1 MLNKRLSQKDSL
13 LFYAIN
19 MKNHFQNI
27 DPTVKGITLAFLATL
42 GMANVYVF
50 SKAALLEVNYF
61 QFQFYWFGFAL
72 IWIVPFLTIT
82 GMIKKI
88 PNLSRASN
96 ITLAIIGLLELG
108 AASMLFL
115 AIQLAENPTTI
126 SFLSNLTPIFVTILG
141 IRFLG
146 ERFNA
151 IEAVGI
157 IFTIAGVILIT
168 YTRDTTIR
176 EFFGKGSGWI
186 LVSSVFSSIS
196 IITAKSRIRDIHP
209 GILTMNRV
217 VFLFVFA
224 LGAMIFKQES
234 FVISGRAAFNMAIGS
249 LVGPF
254 LTGFAQYSALK
265 YIEASRTMI
274 IQATRSLF
282 VLVGSM
288 IYLSILPQTLQL
300 IGGLITIIGVIVMT
314 WGKMKFKQPGQT
326 TKKAGT

>member
-1 MLNKRLSQKDSL
+1 MKDLFPNLN
-13 LFYAIN
+13 
-19 MKNHFQNI
+19 
-27 DPTVKGITLAFLATL
+27 PTVKGIILAFLATL

-50 SKAALLEVNYF
+50 SKAALLEVNFF

-72 IWIVPFLTIT
+72 IWILPFLAIT
-82 GMIKKI
+82 GIIKKI
-88 PNLSRASN
+88 PYLTRASR
-96 ITLAIIGLLELG
+96 ITLVIMGILELG
-108 AASMLFL
+108 AASLLFL

-151 IEAVGI
+151 VEAIGI
-157 IFTIAGVILIT
+157 ILTIGGVILIT
-168 YTRDTTIR
+168 YTRDTTIQ

-196 IITAKSRIRDIHP
+196 IITAKSRIKEIHP
-209 GILTMNRV
+209 GILTLNRV
-217 VFLFVFA
+217 VYLLISA
-224 LGAMIFKQES
+224 LGAMLIRHES
-234 FVISGRAAFNMAIGS
+234 FAISGRATFNLAAGS

-254 LTGFAQYSALK
+254 LTGFAQYSALR
-265 YIEASRTMI
+265 YIEASRSMI

-288 IYLSILPQTLQL
+288 IYLSILPEILQL
-300 IGGLITIIGVIVMT
+300 IGGIITIVGVMIMA
-314 WGKMKFKQPGQT
+314 WGKMKY
-326 TKKAGT
+326 KKRVP

>member
-1 MLNKRLSQKDSL
+1 MGQFLRKLPP
-13 LFYAIN
+13 A
-19 MKNHFQNI
+19 
-27 DPTVKGITLAFLATL
+27 VKGTLLAFAATL

-50 SKAALLEVNYF
+50 SKAALQEVNYY
-61 QFQFYWFGFAL
+61 QFQFYWFAFAL
-72 IWIVPFLTIT
+72 FWILPFVVIT

-88 PNLSRASN
+88 PRLGRSSN
-96 ITLAIIGLLELG
+96 VTLAVIGLLELG
-108 AASMLFL
+108 AASLLFL
-115 AIQLAENPTTI
+115 SIQLAENPTTI

-151 IEAVGI
+151 VEAAGI
-157 IFTIAGVILIT
+157 ALTIGGVILIT

-186 LVSSVFSSIS
+186 LVSSVLSSIS
-196 IITAKSRIRDIHP
+196 IITAKSRISDIHP

-224 LGAMIFKQES
+224 LGAMIIRQEH
-234 FVISGRAAFNMAIGS
+234 FRVSGAAALNMAVGS
-249 LVGPF
+249 LLGPF
-254 LTGFAQYSALK
+254 LTGFAQYSALRF
-265 YIEASRTMI
+265 IEASRTMI

-288 IYLSILPQTLQL
+288 IYLSIMPETMQL
-300 IGGLITIIGVIVMT
+300 IGGVITIFGVIIMT
-314 WGKMKFKQPGQT
+314 GGKIRGKR
-326 TKKAGT
+326 KAGT